1 MAETAARGFGTS
13 PEYNYSTF
21 LSEMGLRDTPDAKDT
36 FRQYQNRMNVQGP
49 QTSPRLFTPDID
61 RAPAR
66 PVTPPPSPTRV
77 NLGPKSI
84 PLRLCPSP
92 PTSLA
97 APAGGNL
104 PQVDTASAPA
114 PAGSAPTGSASEPLF
129 TFTRPQFNR
138 LMKEE
143 GLEKVSS
150 AITQELDSML
160 GGGML
165 TREGLLDG
173 TAPLLDVL
181 PAYANLPPEQRRFRN
196 DEAILALLTNV
207 EDFGRY
213 DSGGGDGRGAATAAG
228 AARAIPTSAGM
239 LAGSTVGFR
248 TAIPIANAIP
258 PAGLPGLVAKGAV
271 LIGGGS
277 SAPLQEPLQGKSLA
291 KLSAAKTIPLSPH
304 WKPIV
309 AQAKPRFLAQ
319 ALLLRPTRWRGA

>member
-77 NLGPKSI
+77 NLPQVDTA
-84 PLRLCPSP
+84 PARPSP

-213 DSGGGDGRGAATAAG
+213 DSGGGDGRGAAMAAG
-228 AARAIPTSAGM
+228 AAREVP
-239 LAGSTVGFR
+239 
-248 TAIPIANAIP
+248 
-258 PAGLPGLVAKGAV
+258 
-271 LIGGGS
+271 
-277 SAPLQEPLQGKSLA
+277 
-291 KLSAAKTIPLSPH
+291 
-304 WKPIV
+304 
-309 AQAKPRFLAQ
+309 
-319 ALLLRPTRWRGA
+319 